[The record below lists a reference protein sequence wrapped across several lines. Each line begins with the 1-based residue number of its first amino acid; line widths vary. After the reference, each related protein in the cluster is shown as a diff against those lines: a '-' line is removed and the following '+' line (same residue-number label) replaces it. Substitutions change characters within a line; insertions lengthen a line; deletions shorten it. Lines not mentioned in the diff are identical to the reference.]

1 MVEINVTKSIFGLVG
16 KRNRHRRG
24 QRHQGRVSEPVC
36 ELKISYLFSH
46 LIIEDKFKTQH
57 DILQYVSHRG
67 VDKIILIVL
76 INFVFLVW
84 SKIILE
90 RNDKRHRD
98 CCSASSYDIFI
109 YMNNHI

>member
-1 MVEINVTKSIFGLVG
+1 MSQNLYLAW
-16 KRNRHRRG
+16 
-24 QRHQGRVSEPVC
+24 SENGIDIEEVNDTREEC
-36 ELKISYLFSH
+36 LSQSESFKIYYLFSH

-67 VDKIILIVL
+67 VDKIVLIVL